1 MARIRKG
8 DEVLVRA
15 GADAG
20 KRGRVLRV
28 LPGADR
34 AVVEGVNFIHKHL
47 RKGPKN
53 PQGGR
58 VRREASVHLSK
69 LMIVDPSTDK
79 PTRVGSR
86 VEGGKKVGPT
96 DENEVVRGREVFA
109 EQAQFAQAIARHE
122 MGVIDDGDEHLSGA
136 MDLERLLN

>member
-47 RKGPKN
+47 RKSPKN

-69 LMIVDPSTDK
+69 LMLVDPSTDK
-79 PTRVGSR
+79 PTRVGFK
-86 VEGGKKVGPT
+86 VEGGNKVR
-96 DENEVVRGREVFA
+96 V
-109 EQAQFAQAIARHE
+109 ARKGG
-122 MGVIDDGDEHLSGA
+122 GVIDGATKSRGDKRAKAEG
-136 MDLERLLN
+136 

>member
-47 RKGPKN
+47 RKSPKS

-69 LMIVDPSTDK
+69 LMIIDPSTDK
-79 PTRVGSR
+79 PTRVGSK
-86 VEGGKKVGPT
+86 VEGGTKVRVARRSGT
-96 DENEVVRGREVFA
+96 VLDTTAKARGDKRAKA
-109 EQAQFAQAIARHE
+109 E
-122 MGVIDDGDEHLSGA
+122 G
-136 MDLERLLN
+136 